1 MLDMVKSSAG
11 LFFQGRLFADTPRA
25 LIQLG
30 IGIGIGVAFVLF
42 LALAFAGLPLWAAG
56 LVAGAGGGA
65 LQPVLFKN
73 LRYR

>member
-25 LIQLG
+25 LMQLC
-30 IGIGIGVAFVLF
+30 IGIGVAFVLF
-42 LALAFAGLPLWAAG
+42 LALAFAGLPLWVAG

>member
-11 LFFQGRLFADTPRA
+11 LFFQGKLFADTPRA
-25 LIQLG
+25 MLQLC
-30 IGIGIGVAFVLF
+30 IGIGAAVVLF
-42 LALAFAGLPLWAAG
+42 LVLSFAGLPLWAAG
-56 LVAGAGGGA
+56 LVAGFAGGA

>member
-11 LFFQGRLFADTPRA
+11 LFFQGKLFADTPRA
-25 LIQLG
+25 LMQLSL
-30 IGIGIGVAFVLF
+30 GIGVAAVLLIL
-42 LALAFAGLPLWAAG
+42 LAWAGLPLWAAG
-56 LVAGAGGGA
+56 LVAGLVSGA